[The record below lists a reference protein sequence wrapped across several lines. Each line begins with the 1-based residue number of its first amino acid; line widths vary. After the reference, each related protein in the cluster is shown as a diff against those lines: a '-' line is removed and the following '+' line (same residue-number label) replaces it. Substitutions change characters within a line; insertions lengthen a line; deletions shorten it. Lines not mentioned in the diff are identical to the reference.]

1 MTGATPAGPAG
12 CETTGGDG
20 MAEAIERWVTDN
32 EPSVRYPIYT
42 RANAGEVYPDPVTP
56 LSGSLAMLSAGD
68 AGWKDAYIRL
78 GTMDRDEFEVDRPNT
93 IGCFGGYFYLNM
105 SLTRIYGVRFPGLTP
120 QMVDLQYFGEMPG
133 IPPYEE
139 EARPTDES
147 PGHTA
152 RLQEWLTGY
161 IFGRD
166 DLPELRD
173 DQRQLARLV
182 RGRPDFADLSDQE
195 LVDRARSLAPL
206 YRRLFCRHIAVSAA
220 AGVGTGTV
228 AGVCQAIGDPGLTM
242 TLVSGIGDVDSA
254 APSVALWEM
263 GRRVAASP
271 GLTAAFDQGVPG
283 LLERLEGGGAPDGAG
298 ALVEELAAFTERF
311 GSRGPNEWELR
322 SHTWGTKPELVLAA
336 IDRMR
341 LAPDA
346 QAPSTNLTQRTE
358 DATEAAAKVSA
369 MLEGDPAALGQFQAG
384 VRAARLFLAG
394 RERTKTSCILLVHE
408 MRLPLREV
416 GRRLVTR
423 GHLADIEQIFMFT
436 DDELDDVLERPAEF
450 TELAATRAEQY
461 LSLFELEPPFIIN
474 GTVPPL
480 STWERRDRANGETNT
495 VGQVLTGISG
505 CSGVATGRARVILD
519 PSDPGALEPGDI
531 LVAPVTDPSWTPL
544 FVPAAA
550 VVVDVGAQIT
560 HAVIVSRELGIPCV
574 VSVTGATRS
583 IPDGATITVD
593 GTNGTVTIDALP

>member
-1 MTGATPAGPAG
+1 
-12 CETTGGDG
+12 

-56 LSGSLAMLSAGD
+56 LSGSLSMLSAGD

-93 IGCFGGYFYLNM
+93 IGSFGGYFYLNM

-120 QMVDLQYFGEMPG
+120 EIVDLQYFGEMPG
-133 IPPYEE
+133 IPPYES

-147 PGHTA
+147 PRHTA

-161 IFGRD
+161 IFARE

-182 RGRPDFADLSDQE
+182 DGRPDLGELTDQE

-206 YRRLFCRHIAVSAA
+206 YRRLFCRHIAISAA

-228 AGVCQAIGDPGLTM
+228 AGVCRAIGDPGLTM

-254 APSVALWEM
+254 APSLALWEM
-263 GRRVAASP
+263 GRRVAASTT
-271 GLTAAFDQGVPG
+271 LTAAFDQGVPG
-283 LLERLEGGGAPDGAG
+283 LLDRLRGTPEVAG
-298 ALVEELAAFTERF
+298 AAELLVELERFTSRF

-322 SHTWGTKPELVLAA
+322 SHTWGTKPELALAA
-336 IDRMR
+336 VDRMR
-341 LAPDA
+341 LAPES
-346 QAPSTNLTQRTE
+346 QSPSTNLAQRSE
-358 DATEAAAKVSA
+358 EAAEAAAKVSTVLGA
-369 MLEGDPAALGQFQAG
+369 DPAALGQFQAG

-416 GRRLVTR
+416 GRRMVER
-423 GHLADIEQIFMFT
+423 GHLADIEQVFMFT
-436 DDELDDVLERPAEF
+436 DDELDEVVERPADF
-450 TELAATRAEQY
+450 TDLAATREEQY
-461 LSLFELEPPFIIN
+461 LSLFELEPPFIID
-474 GTVPPL
+474 GAVPPL
-480 STWERRDRANGETNT
+480 GTWERRDREGVDTNT

-505 CSGVATGRARVILD
+505 CPGTATGRARVILD

-593 GTNGTVTIDALP
+593 GASGTVTIDALP

>member
-1 MTGATPAGPAG
+1 
-12 CETTGGDG
+12 
-20 MAEAIERWVTDN
+20 MAEAVERWVTDN
-32 EPSVRYPIYT
+32 EPSGRYPIYT

-93 IGCFGGYFYLNM
+93 IGSFGGYFYLNM

-120 QMVDLQYFGEMPG
+120 EIVDLQYFGEMPG
-133 IPPYEE
+133 IPPYES

-147 PGHTA
+147 PRHTA

-161 IFGRD
+161 IFAKE

-173 DQRQLARLV
+173 DQRQLTRLIE
-182 RGRPDFADLSDQE
+182 GRPDFGVLTDQE
-195 LVDRARSLAPL
+195 LVDRARSLSPL
-206 YRRLFCRHIAVSAA
+206 YRRLFCRHISISAA

-254 APSVALWEM
+254 APSLALWEM
-263 GRRVAASP
+263 GRRVAAT
-271 GLTAAFDQGVPG
+271 LTAAFDQGVSG
-283 LLERLEGGGAPDGAG
+283 LLDRLQGPEDVAG
-298 ALVEELAAFTERF
+298 AAELVGELGRFTSRF

-322 SHTWGTKPELVLAA
+322 SHTWGTKPELALAA
-336 IDRMR
+336 VDRMR
-341 LAPDA
+341 LAPES
-346 QAPSTNLTQRTE
+346 QSPSTNLVQRSE
-358 DATEAAAKVSA
+358 EAAEAAAKVSA
-369 MLEGDPAALGQFQAG
+369 VLGGDPAALGQFQAG

-416 GRRLVTR
+416 GRRLVER

-436 DDELDDVLERPAEF
+436 DDELDDVVERPADF
-450 TELAATRAEQY
+450 TDLAATRAEQY
-461 LSLFELEPPFIIN
+461 LSLFELEPPFIID

-480 STWERRDRANGETNT
+480 GSWARRDRVSVDINT

-505 CSGVATGRARVILD
+505 CPGTATGRARVILD

-593 GTNGTVTIDALP
+593 GANGTVTIDALP

>member
-1 MTGATPAGPAG
+1 
-12 CETTGGDG
+12 
-20 MAEAIERWVTDN
+20 MAEPIERWITDN

-68 AGWKDAYIRL
+68 AGWKDAYVRL
-78 GTMDRDEFEVDRPNT
+78 GTMDRDEFEPDRPST

-120 QMVDLQYFGEMPG
+120 EMVDLQYFGEMPG
-133 IPPYEE
+133 IPPYRD

-147 PGHTA
+147 PRHTA
-152 RLQEWLTGY
+152 RLQEWLSGY
-161 IFGRD
+161 IFARD

-182 RGRPDFADLSDQE
+182 AGRPPFDELSDQE
-195 LVDRARSLAPL
+195 LVDRARSLTPL
-206 YRRLFCRHIAVSAA
+206 YRRLFCRHIAISAA

-242 TLVSGIGDVDSA
+242 TLVAGIGDVDSA
-254 APSVALWEM
+254 APSLALWDM
-263 GRRVAASP
+263 GRQVAASP
-271 GLTAAFDQGVPG
+271 ALTAAFDEGVAG
-283 LLERLEGGGAPDGAG
+283 LLDRLRAAPSDGGAPELLS
-298 ALVEELAAFTERF
+298 ALDAFLERY

-322 SHTWGTKPELVLAA
+322 SHTWGTKPELALAA

-341 LAPDA
+341 LAPDS
-346 QAPSTNLTQRTE
+346 QAPAANLAQRTE
-358 DATEAAAKVSA
+358 DASEAAAKVSA
-369 MLEGDPAALGQFQAG
+369 MLEGDPAASGQFAAG

-394 RERTKTSCILLVHE
+394 RERTKTSCITLVHE
-408 MRLPLREV
+408 MRVALREV
-416 GRRLVTR
+416 GRRMVER
-423 GHLADIEQIFMFT
+423 GHLADVGQIFMFA
-436 DDELDDVLERPAEF
+436 DDELDDVLERPEAF
-450 TELAATRAEQY
+450 TELAAVREQQY
-461 LSLFELEPPFIIN
+461 LSLFELEPPFIID

-480 STWERRDRANGETNT
+480 STWARRDRASTETNV
-495 VGQVLTGISG
+495 VGQVLTGIAG
-505 CSGVATGRARVILD
+505 CPGTATGRARVILD

-583 IPDGATITVD
+583 IPDGATVTVD
-593 GTNGTVTIDALP
+593 GTNGTVTVDALP

>member
-1 MTGATPAGPAG
+1 
-12 CETTGGDG
+12 
-20 MAEAIERWVTDN
+20 MAEPIERWITDN

-68 AGWKDAYIRL
+68 AGWKDAYVRL
-78 GTMDRDEFEVDRPNT
+78 GTMDREEFEPDRPNT

-120 QMVDLQYFGEMPG
+120 EMVDLQYFGEMPG
-133 IPPYEE
+133 IPPYEA

-147 PGHTA
+147 PRHTA
-152 RLQEWLTGY
+152 RLQEWLSTY
-161 IFGRD
+161 IFARD

-182 RGRPDFADLSDQE
+182 AGRPAFDELSDQE
-195 LVDRARSLAPL
+195 LVDRARSLTPL

-242 TLVSGIGDVDSA
+242 TLVAGIGGVDSA
-254 APSVALWEM
+254 APSLALWDM
-263 GRRVAASP
+263 GRQVAASP
-271 GLTAAFDQGVPG
+271 ALTAAFDDGVPG
-283 LLERLEGGGAPDGAG
+283 LLDRLRAAPPGTGGPELLDALDGFLERY
-298 ALVEELAAFTERF
+298 

-322 SHTWGTKPELVLAA
+322 SHTWGTKPELALAA
-336 IDRMR
+336 VDRMR
-341 LAPDA
+341 FAPDS
-346 QAPSTNLTQRTE
+346 QAPAANLTQRAE
-358 DATEAAAKVSA
+358 DASEAAAKVSA
-369 MLEGDPAALGQFQAG
+369 MLEGDPAASAQFSAG

-394 RERTKTSCILLVHE
+394 RERTKTNCITLVHE
-408 MRLPLREV
+408 MRVALREV
-416 GRRLVTR
+416 GRRLVER
-423 GHLADIEQIFMFT
+423 GHLGVVEQIFMFR
-436 DDELDDVLERPAEF
+436 DDELDDVLERPESF
-450 TELAATRAEQY
+450 TELAAVREQQY

-480 STWERRDRANGETNT
+480 STWARRDREASETNV
-495 VGQVLTGISG
+495 VGQVLTGIAG
-505 CSGVATGRARVILD
+505 CPGTATGRARVILD

-574 VSVTGATRS
+574 VSVTDATRS

-593 GTNGTVTIDALP
+593 GTNGTVTVDALP

>member
-1 MTGATPAGPAG
+1 MTEP
-12 CETTGGDG
+12 
-20 MAEAIERWVTDN
+20 IERWITDN

-56 LSGSLAMLSAGD
+56 LAGSLAMLSAGE
-68 AGWKDAYIRL
+68 AGWRDAYVRL
-78 GTMDRDEFEVDRPNT
+78 GTLDRDELEVDRPNT

-120 QMVDLQYFGEMPG
+120 EIVDLQYFGEMPG
-133 IPPYEE
+133 IPPYEA

-147 PGHTA
+147 PRHTA
-152 RLQEWLTGY
+152 RLQEWLSGY
-161 IFGRD
+161 IFARD
-166 DLPELRD
+166 DLPELRN

-182 RGRPDFADLSDQE
+182 AGRPAFGELTDQE
-195 LVDRARSLAPL
+195 LVDRARGLTPL
-206 YRRLFCRHIAVSAA
+206 YRRLFCRHITISAA

-242 TLVSGIGDVDSA
+242 TLVAGIGGVDSA

-263 GRRVAASP
+263 GRRVAATP
-271 GLTAAFDQGVPG
+271 ALTAAFDAGVPG
-283 LLERLEGGGAPDGAG
+283 LLERLGADGRVEGADELLGELGAF
-298 ALVEELAAFTERF
+298 LERF

-322 SHTWGTKPELVLAA
+322 SHTWGTKPELALSA

-341 LAPDA
+341 LAPGS
-346 QAPSTNLTQRTE
+346 QAPAANLAQRSE
-358 DATEAAAKVSA
+358 DAAEAAAKVSA
-369 MLEGDPAALGQFQAG
+369 MLEADPAALGQFSAG

-394 RERTKTSCILLVHE
+394 RERTKTNCITLVHE
-408 MRLPLREV
+408 MRLALREV
-416 GRRLVTR
+416 GRRMVEA
-423 GHLADIEQIFMFT
+423 GHLANIEQVFMFT
-436 DDELDDVLERPAEF
+436 DDELDDVLERPADF
-450 TELAATRAEQY
+450 TDVAATRERQY

-480 STWERRDRANGETNT
+480 HTWQRRDREVTETN
-495 VGQVLTGISG
+495 VAGQVLTGIAG
-505 CSGVATGRARVILD
+505 CPGSATGRARVIMD

-593 GTNGTVTIDALP
+593 GTAGTVTIDALP

>member
-1 MTGATPAGPAG
+1 
-12 CETTGGDG
+12 
-20 MAEAIERWVTDN
+20 MAEPIERWITDN
-32 EPSVRYPIYT
+32 EPSEKYPIYT
-42 RANAGEVYPDPVTP
+42 RANAGEVYPDPVSP
-56 LSGSLAMLSAGD
+56 LAGSLAMLSAGE
-68 AGWKDAYIRL
+68 AGWRDAYVRL
-78 GTMDRDEFEVDRPNT
+78 GSLDREELDVDRPNT

-120 QMVDLQYFGEMPG
+120 EIVDLQYFGEMPG
-133 IPPYEE
+133 IPPYEA
-139 EARPTDES
+139 EARPSDES
-147 PGHTA
+147 PRHTA
-152 RLQEWLTGY
+152 RLEAWLNGY

-173 DQRQLARLV
+173 DQRQLARIV
-182 RGRPDFADLSDQE
+182 AGRPHFDELSNQE
-195 LVDRARSLAPL
+195 LVDRARSFSPL

-242 TLVSGIGDVDSA
+242 TLVAGIGGVDSA
-254 APSVALWEM
+254 APSLALWEM
-263 GRRVAASP
+263 GRLVAASP
-271 GLTAAFDQGVPG
+271 SLTAAFDQGVDG
-283 LLERLEGGGAPDGAG
+283 LVERLRSGEVEGAGQFVEQLDAFLERY
-298 ALVEELAAFTERF
+298 

-322 SHTWGTKPELVLAA
+322 SNTWGTRPALALAA
-336 IDRMR
+336 VDRMR
-341 LAPDA
+341 FAPESQSPA
-346 QAPSTNLTQRTE
+346 TNLGLRAD
-358 DATEAAAKVSA
+358 DAKEAAAKVTA

-394 RERTKTSCILLVHE
+394 RERTKTNCIVVVHE
-408 MRLPLREV
+408 MRLALREV
-416 GRRLVTR
+416 GRRLVAER
-423 GHLADIEQIFMFT
+423 HLANVEQIFMFL
-436 DDELDDVLERPAEF
+436 DEELDDVLERPAEF
-450 TELAATRAEQY
+450 TALAATREEQY
-461 LSLFELEPPFIIN
+461 LSLFELEPPFIIDR
-474 GTVPPL
+474 TVPPL
-480 STWERRDRANGETNT
+480 ASWDRRDRASTETNV
-495 VGQVLTGISG
+495 VGQVLAGIPG
-505 CSGVATGRARVILD
+505 CPGTATGRARVILD

-583 IPDGATITVD
+583 IPDGATVTVD

>member
-1 MTGATPAGPAG
+1 
-12 CETTGGDG
+12 
-20 MAEAIERWVTDN
+20 MAELVERWITDN

-120 QMVDLQYFGEMPG
+120 EMVDLQYFGEMPG
-133 IPPYEE
+133 IPPYES

-147 PGHTA
+147 PRHTE
-152 RLQEWLTGY
+152 RLQAWLDTY
-161 IFGRD
+161 IFARE

-182 RGRPDFADLSDQE
+182 DGRPAFDDLSDQE
-195 LVDRARSLAPL
+195 LVDRARSLTPL
-206 YRRLFCRHIAVSAA
+206 YRRLFCRHIAISAA

-228 AGVCQAIGDPGLTM
+228 AGMCQAIGDPGRTM
-242 TLVSGIGDVDSA
+242 TLVSGIGGVDSA
-254 APSVALWEM
+254 APSLALWEM

-271 GLTAAFDQGVPG
+271 ALTAAFDQGVVG
-283 LLERLEGGGAPDGAG
+283 LVERLRGLGGADGA
-298 ALVEELAAFTERF
+298 EELLDELDTFTERY

-322 SHTWGTKPELVLAA
+322 SHTWGTRPELALSAME
-336 IDRMR
+336 RMR
-341 LAPDA
+341 FAPEAQSPFTRLGQLADEA
-346 QAPSTNLTQRTE
+346 G
-358 DATEAAAKVSA
+358 EAAAEVEA
-369 MLEGDPAALGQFQAG
+369 TLAGDPAALGQLQAG

-394 RERTKTSCILLVHE
+394 RERTKTNCILLVHE

-416 GRRLVTR
+416 GRRLVAA
-423 GHLADIEQIFMFT
+423 GHLANVEQIFMFT
-436 DDELDDVLERPAEF
+436 DDELDDVLERPADF
-450 TELAATRAEQY
+450 AAAAAEREATY
-461 LSLFELEPPFIIN
+461 LSLFELEPPFIID
-474 GTVPPL
+474 GAVPPL
-480 STWERRDRANGETNT
+480 STWARRDRAAPDANT
-495 VGQVLTGISG
+495 VGQVLTGIAG
-505 CSGVATGRARVILD
+505 CPGIATGRARVILD

-550 VVVDVGAQIT
+550 VIVDVGAQIT

-574 VSVTGATRS
+574 VSVTGATRT
-583 IPDGATITVD
+583 IPDGATVTVD